1 MKRKIE
7 NHLNS
12 KDKNEYSNLDRIF
25 ELYLS
30 GDIKKLL
37 SKYDG
42 VGIYPTIVDFL
53 YFVMII
59 YLIRSYI
66 LI

>member
-12 KDKNEYSNLDRIF
+12 KEKNEYSNLDRIF

-30 GDIKKLL
+30 GNIKKLL
-37 SKYDG
+37 SKYTG
-42 VGIYPTIVDFL
+42 VGIYPTINKKDK
-53 YFVMII
+53 II
-59 YLIRSYI
+59 IFI
-66 LI
+66 VC